1 MVPGEECTRV
11 TGPVLAP
18 HQTLRDSRGITG
30 DIRLAYSVGAAPAR
44 PLPGTRYCVPLSI
57 LGQEQLIGPAHTPG
71 EGKSLHTCDT

>member
-18 HQTLRDSRGITG
+18 HQALRDSRGITG
-30 DIRLAYSVGAAPAR
+30 DIRLAYSVGAAPAGS
-44 PLPGTRYCVPLSI
+44 LPGTER
-57 LGQEQLIGPAHTPG
+57 LIGPAHTPG

>member
-18 HQTLRDSRGITG
+18 HQALRDSRGITG
-30 DIRLAYSVGAAPAR
+30 DIRLAYSVSAAPAR
-44 PLPGTRYCVPLSI
+44 PLPGTERLM
-57 LGQEQLIGPAHTPG
+57 GPAHTPG